1 MVLGNLELKDKLV
14 FESFLWLPK
23 PNIFNYFGGF
33 PASMIERKSSKNLT
47 FSEWKVNWKFNIYDV
62 MKWLE

>member
-47 FSEWKVNWKFNIYDV
+47 FSE
-62 MKWLE
+62 